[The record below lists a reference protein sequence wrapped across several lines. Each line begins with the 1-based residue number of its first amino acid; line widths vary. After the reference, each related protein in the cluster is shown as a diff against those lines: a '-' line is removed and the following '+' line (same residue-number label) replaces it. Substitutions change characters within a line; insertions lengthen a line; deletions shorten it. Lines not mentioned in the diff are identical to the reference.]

1 MNMIGSADPATN
13 FSFQANR
20 AIARQALV
28 VIVCDAPETAEQ
40 LRTVCSFFD
49 VAVEVLPDGEDLM
62 QLLLEQRPMAMICDM
77 EGRRQDGFHSL
88 KVVASYD
95 RDLPVLLLTAGDPV
109 LMGAADAVQE
119 MWNLTMITR
128 STGSS
133 LAGQLADFLSTA
145 GRRAGCMRL
154 VQV

>member
-1 MNMIGSADPATN
+1 MNMIGWADPSGN
-13 FSFQANR
+13 FAFQTNR

-28 VIVCDAPETAEQ
+28 VIVCDIPETVEQ
-40 LRTVCSFFD
+40 LRAVCSFFD
-49 VAVEVLPDGEDLM
+49 VASKVLPDGEDLM
-62 QLLLEQRPMAMICDM
+62 QWLLEHRPMAMIGHMD
-77 EGRRQDGFHSL
+77 GRRQDGFHAL
-88 KVVASYD
+88 KIVATYD

-109 LMGAADAVQE
+109 LMGAADAIQE
-119 MWNLTMITR
+119 MWNLTTITR
-128 STGSS
+128 STAAP